1 MLSKD
6 RTEAQNRAQTSKAQ
20 KAQVLRDNK
29 VLKEKKAD
37 KKVRKVEDER
47 LCDAMLPIRI
57 PQTPLHRHLGFLLP
71 GFH

>member
-6 RTEAQNRAQTSKAQ
+6 RTEAQTRAQTSKAQ

-37 KKVRKVEDER
+37 KEVRKVEGER

-57 PQTPLHRHLGFLLP
+57 PQTPLHCHLGFLLP